1 MPDRYKEMGLEMLPN
16 KHYGAWSHE
25 PRPGIAMVYRTR
37 DKVIPVICDEKRIFT
52 CDDSTVDDSIYD
64 WRVGNDLQRLI
75 IDCADNDLT
84 VAQALAVVREK
95 WGQPDIELRVDDVN
109 TAGPAIRAALGMG
122 TAQ

>member
-1 MPDRYKEMGLEMLPN
+1 MSDRYKEMGLEMLPN
-16 KHYGAWSHE
+16 KHYAAWSRE
-25 PRPGIAMVYRTR
+25 PRPGLAMVYRTR

-52 CDDSTVDDSIYD
+52 CDNSPVDASYYD
-64 WRVGNDLQRLI
+64 WREGNDLQRLI

-109 TAGPAIRAALGMG
+109 TAGPAIREALGID
-122 TAQ
+122 AA

>member
-1 MPDRYKEMGLEMLPN
+1 MSDRYKEMGLEMLPN
-16 KHYGAWSHE
+16 KHYAAWSHE
-25 PRPGIAMVYRTR
+25 PRPGLAMVYRTR

-64 WRVGNDLQRLI
+64 WPVGNDLQRLI

-84 VAQALAVVREK
+84 VPEALAVVREK

-109 TAGPAIRAALGMG
+109 TAGPAIREALGID
-122 TAQ
+122 AA

>member
-1 MPDRYKEMGLEMLPN
+1 MSDRYKEMGLEMLPN
-16 KHYGAWSHE
+16 KHYAAWSHE
-25 PRPGIAMVYRTR
+25 PRPGLAMVYRTR

-52 CDDSTVDDSIYD
+52 CDDSTVDNDIVD
-64 WRVGNDLQRLI
+64 WDAGNKLQGLI

-109 TAGPAIRAALGMG
+109 TAGPAIREALGID
-122 TAQ
+122 AA

>member
-1 MPDRYKEMGLEMLPN
+1 MTDRYKEMGLEMLPN
-16 KHYGAWSHE
+16 KHYAAWSDE
-25 PRPGIAMVYRTR
+25 PRPGLAMVYRTR
-37 DKVIPVICDEKRIFT
+37 DKVIPVICDEKQIFT
-52 CDDSTVDDSIYD
+52 CDDSTVDNGIVD
-64 WRVGNDLQRLI
+64 WDAGNKLQDLI

-122 TAQ
+122 TA

>member
-1 MPDRYKEMGLEMLPN
+1 MSDRYKEMGLEMLPN
-16 KHYGAWSHE
+16 KHYAAWSHE
-25 PRPGIAMVYRTR
+25 PRPGLAMVYRTR

-52 CDDSTVDDSIYD
+52 CDDSTVNDAVFD
-64 WRVGNDLQRLI
+64 WDAGDKLQGLI

-95 WGQPDIELRVDDVN
+95 WGQSDIELRVDDVN

-122 TAQ
+122 TA

>member
-1 MPDRYKEMGLEMLPN
+1 MSDRYKEMGLEMLPN
-16 KHYGAWSHE
+16 KHYAAWSHE
-25 PRPGIAMVYRTR
+25 PRPGLAMVYRTR

-52 CDDSTVDDSIYD
+52 CDDSTVDNDIVD
-64 WRVGNDLQRLI
+64 WDAGNKLQGLI

-109 TAGPAIRAALGMG
+109 TAGPAIREALGIDA
-122 TAQ
+122 T

>member
-25 PRPGIAMVYRTR
+25 PRPGLAMVYRTR

-52 CDDSTVDDSIYD
+52 CDNSPVDASYYD
-64 WRVGNDLQRLI
+64 WDAGDKLQGLI

-84 VAQALAVVREK
+84 VPEALAVVREK
-95 WGQPDIELRVDDVN
+95 WGQPDIELKVDDVN
-109 TAGPAIRAALGMG
+109 TAGPVIREALGID
-122 TAQ
+122 AA